1 MSFLTKKAWSPYA
14 AGIVIA
20 LLQIPAFLI
29 IGSALGASSSFVK
42 VAGHLGQMYDPAI
55 AEIGYFDKY
64 MFSAKYYWQL
74 TLVIGI
80 ALGAFFSARF
90 SRTRRESVS
99 PIWQKVMHNYSDR
112 RRNWMAFGGG
122 FVMLF
127 GARLAGGCTSGH
139 GISGLSQLAIG
150 SMVTVVAMFLGGI
163 LTARMFRSV

>member
-1 MSFLTKKAWSPYA
+1 MDFLTKKAWSPYA

-55 AEIGYFDKY
+55 TEIGYFDKY

-90 SRTRRESVS
+90 SGTQRESVS
-99 PIWQKVMHNYSDR
+99 PIWRKVMHNYSDR
-112 RRNWMAFGGG
+112 RRHWMAFGGG

-139 GISGLSQLAIG
+139 GISGLSQFAIN
-150 SMVTVVAMFLGGI
+150 SREVAEREKRTGTG
-163 LTARMFRSV
+163 